1 MGAVYTDPIHDV
13 LSGQSVANQRL
24 FHMLY
29 IETDAAVLN
38 RLGREMPFPM
48 GRVSDSARTVTVALP
63 GRQPEVSGMQLTQ
76 RRLARIE

>member
-1 MGAVYTDPIHDV
+1 MGAVYTDPIHDA
-13 LSGQSVANQRL
+13 LSGQSVADQRL
-24 FHMLY
+24 FQMLY
-29 IETDAAVLN
+29 IETDAAVLS

-48 GRVSDSARTVTVALP
+48 GRVSDAARTVTVALP